1 MPLTSC
7 IYGSVIT
14 SPDRK
19 GMLLMG
25 CTIDQNGIYE
35 LRENSDG
42 DLEWTKLNQQ
52 LESPRYGP
60 IVMSIPNN
68 MTLCQE
74 RNGL

>member
-1 MPLTSC
+1 M
-7 IYGSVIT
+7 VT
-14 SPDRK
+14 SPDGK
-19 GMLLMG
+19 GILLMG

-35 LRENSDG
+35 LAENFDG

-68 MTLCQE
+68 MTLCQR
-74 RNGL
+74 RNELPT